1 MPLKLDVQ
9 FQIVIYSLLAGVL
22 TGILFDAYRLIRG
35 RCNIKIVVLVEDVL
49 FWGLC
54 TLVVF
59 TFLLY
64 TNYAFLGPYVY
75 LFIFLSLILYFKIV
89 SRFIVTIEKKT
100 ARITYK
106 VIRIKA
112 KQISYPIRSFVD
124 KIRK

>member
-35 RCNIKIVVLVEDVL
+35 RCSIKIVVLVEDIL

-64 TNYAFLGPYVY
+64 T
-75 LFIFLSLILYFKIV
+75 I
-89 SRFIVTIEKKT
+89 
-100 ARITYK
+100 
-106 VIRIKA
+106 
-112 KQISYPIRSFVD
+112 
-124 KIRK
+124 